1 MYCPTC
7 GSEERQLS
15 QYCRACGTDLRSVRI
30 TLERPDAITASA
42 VSAREQ
48 ISRTVAE
55 KIRQMESSHD
65 LKRVAEDVLPQ
76 IDKFLE
82 SPEEKRLRR
91 IRAGVVTASI
101 GLGATLVALLI
112 SLADKD
118 FFPFIGLGLV
128 AFFIGLGILIN
139 GLVFTLP
146 RKELADNSSEA
157 LAQKFLDL
165 HTNNVIGINSPPATS
180 ESGTNEL
187 DSHKQTAVRPSVTEH
202 TTHQLNPNKS

>member
-1 MYCPTC
+1 MFCPTC

-30 TLERPDAITASA
+30 TLEKPDAVTASA

-48 ISRTVAE
+48 ISRAVAD
-55 KIRQMESSHD
+55 KIRQMESS
-65 LKRVAEDVLPQ
+65 EDFKGVVEVVLPQ

-91 IRAGVVTASI
+91 IRAGVGSASI
-101 GLGATLVALLI
+101 GLGATLVALLL
-112 SLADKD
+112 SLVNHD
-118 FFPFIGLGLV
+118 FFMFIGLGLV
-128 AFFIGLGILIN
+128 PFFIGLGILIN
-139 GLVFTLP
+139 GLAFTLP

-165 HTNNVIGINSPPATS
+165 HNVIGINSPPAPS

-187 DSHKQTAVRPSVTEH
+187 DSHQRTAVRPSVTEH
-202 TTHQLNPNKS
+202 TTHQLKPGRS